1 MGTWRPQLSLVL
13 AYRFLVAIHVFADML
28 WIGSIVAV
36 GALIAA
42 KDSMVLRA
50 RAGDARWI
58 YRRLAAPAFVVALVM
73 GIACIVADPTHSVMK
88 IPSMHVKLTLAA
100 GVIALHHWI
109 GASSRRIAS
118 GNRKTPMSSLPLV
131 LLIVA
136 AGGAA
141 ILAVLK
147 PF

>member
-1 MGTWRPQLSLVL
+1 MF
-13 AYRFLVAIHVFADML
+13 AYRLLVAIHVFADML
-28 WIGSIVAV
+28 WVGSIVAV

-42 KDSMVLRA
+42 KDSTVLVS

-58 YRRLAAPAFVVALVM
+58 YRRLAAPAFVVAFVM
-73 GIACIVADPTHSVMK
+73 GIACIFADPTHTVMK

-118 GNRKTPMSSLPLV
+118 GDRKTPMSSLPLV
-131 LLIVA
+131 LLVLA

-141 ILAVLK
+141 ILGVLK

>member
-1 MGTWRPQLSLVL
+1 VF
-13 AYRFLVAIHVFADML
+13 AYRLLVAIHVFADML
-28 WIGSIVAV
+28 WVGSIVAV

-42 KDSMVLRA
+42 KDSTVLVS

-58 YRRLAAPAFVVALVM
+58 YRRLAAPAFVVAFVM
-73 GIACIVADPTHSVMK
+73 GIACIFADPTHTVMK

-118 GNRKTPMSSLPLV
+118 GDRKTPMSSLPLV
-131 LLIVA
+131 LLVLA

-141 ILAVLK
+141 ILGVLK

>member
-1 MGTWRPQLSLVL
+1 VF
-13 AYRFLVAIHVFADML
+13 AYRLLVAIHVFADML
-28 WIGSIVAV
+28 WVGSIVAV

-42 KDSMVLRA
+42 KDSTVLVS

-58 YRRLAAPAFVVALVM
+58 YRRLAAPAFVVAFVM
-73 GIACIVADPTHSVMK
+73 GIACIFADPTHTVMK

-118 GNRKTPMSSLPLV
+118 GDRKTPMSSLPLV
-131 LLIVA
+131 LLVLA
-136 AGGAA
+136 AGGAV
-141 ILAVLK
+141 ILGVLK

>member
-1 MGTWRPQLSLVL
+1 MF
-13 AYRFLVAIHVFADML
+13 AYRLLVAIHVFADML
-28 WIGSIVAV
+28 WVGSIVAV

-42 KDSMVLRA
+42 KDSTVLVS

-58 YRRLAAPAFVVALVM
+58 YRRLAAPAFVVAFVM
-73 GIACIVADPTHSVMK
+73 GIACIFADPTHTVMK

-118 GNRKTPMSSLPLV
+118 GDRKTPMSSLPLV
-131 LLIVA
+131 LLVLA
-136 AGGAA
+136 AGGAV
-141 ILAVLK
+141 ILGVLK

>member
-1 MGTWRPQLSLVL
+1 MCLVF
-13 AYRFLVAIHVFADML
+13 AYRLLVAIHVFADML
-28 WIGSIVAV
+28 WVGSIVAV

-42 KDSMVLRA
+42 KDSMVLVS

-58 YRRLAAPAFVVALVM
+58 YRRLAAPAFVVAFVT
-73 GIACIVADPTHSVMK
+73 GIACIFADPTHTVMK

-118 GNRKTPMSSLPLV
+118 GDRKTPMSSLPLV
-131 LLIVA
+131 LLVLA
-136 AGGAA
+136 AGGAV
-141 ILAVLK
+141 ILGVLK

>member
-1 MGTWRPQLSLVL
+1 
-13 AYRFLVAIHVFADML
+13 ML
-28 WIGSIVAV
+28 WVGSIVAV

-42 KDSMVLRA
+42 KDSTVLVS

-58 YRRLAAPAFVVALVM
+58 YRRLAAPAFVVAFVM
-73 GIACIVADPTHSVMK
+73 GIACIFADPTHTVMK

-118 GNRKTPMSSLPLV
+118 GDRKTPMSSLPLV
-131 LLIVA
+131 LLVLA
-136 AGGAA
+136 AGGAV
-141 ILAVLK
+141 ILGVLK